1 MNSTSENHIR
11 LIQSL
16 QNPAVW
22 PEGRGPD
29 QVIETHISTVL
40 LVGDYAYKIKKP
52 LNLGFLDFSTLERR
66 HHFCLEE
73 VRLNGRLAPD
83 IYIDVIPIAGT
94 LEAPQPFGKGAA
106 IAYAVRM
113 RRFDQAGLLS
123 EHPQLLT
130 VEQVER
136 LAEQLVLFHG
146 AIEVADPG
154 TAFGNPDIVALP
166 MRENFV
172 QLRSLLE
179 DQTLLES
186 VQQIEQWTE
195 EQVVRLA
202 PHLQERKAAGFIR
215 ECHGDL
221 HLGNIAL
228 ENGKPLIFDGIEFNP
243 NLRWIDVI
251 SELAFLL
258 MDLDEKGLQSSAQRL
273 LNRYLELS
281 GDYAALP
288 LLRFYQV
295 YRATVRAKVTAI
307 RLTQEGLEPVV
318 HRQLQEDLINYLEL
332 ATDYTRTK
340 ETGLMITHGLS
351 GSGKSTHTQDCLE
364 ALPAIRVRSD
374 IERRR
379 LAGLAPSQSSGSDT
393 GSGIYQAE
401 FSIKTYQ
408 RLQELSALIVRAGWV
423 AIVDATFLRRTDR
436 ESFRLLADEMNVP
449 FVILVFEVPEEVLR
463 KRVLRRQEQGQ
474 DPSEATLEVLEKQL
488 KTVQPLSIEERQFA
502 LLVESDHLP
511 IEQIV
516 GRIQGK
522 ASPAEA

>member
-1 MNSTSENHIR
+1 
-11 LIQSL
+11 
-16 QNPAVW
+16 
-22 PEGRGPD
+22 
-29 QVIETHISTVL
+29 
-40 LVGDYAYKIKKP
+40 
-52 LNLGFLDFSTLERR
+52 
-66 HHFCLEE
+66 
-73 VRLNGRLAPD
+73 
-83 IYIDVIPIAGT
+83 
-94 LEAPQPFGKGAA
+94 
-106 IAYAVRM
+106 
-113 RRFDQAGLLS
+113 
-123 EHPQLLT
+123 
-130 VEQVER
+130 
-136 LAEQLVLFHG
+136 
-146 AIEVADPG
+146 
-154 TAFGNPDIVALP
+154 
-166 MRENFV
+166 
-172 QLRSLLE
+172 
-179 DQTLLES
+179 
-186 VQQIEQWTE
+186 
-195 EQVVRLA
+195 
-202 PHLQERKAAGFIR
+202 
-215 ECHGDL
+215 
-221 HLGNIAL
+221 
-228 ENGKPLIFDGIEFNP
+228 
-243 NLRWIDVI
+243 
-251 SELAFLL
+251 FLL

-449 FVILVFEVPEEVLR
+449 FVILVFEVPEKVLR

-488 KTVQPLSIEERQFA
+488 KTLQPLSIEERQFA